1 MGPARAPRHNGYM
14 HLPLTDDAIARL
26 EQSTRD
32 AVAPPAHDD
41 TLDGW
46 LLSFDTS
53 TIGRAK
59 SAAPLRHHSLQAAA
73 LTDICA
79 RYAQRGLKPVFR
91 LADVPGLAHV
101 QEELRR
107 LGFAPTQP
115 TLVQVAPTA
124 ALTALGDP
132 AAATWSR
139 TPTAQ
144 WAAVYTAPGFD
155 PVDGHHR
162 VQALSRGQHGVYAT
176 VVQHGQHLCAG
187 TAVYSQG
194 WASLHGLRTVMRT
207 RGQGLARQLM
217 ACLAQ
222 EALQRGLTETF
233 LQVEAENS
241 AALALYQRA
250 GFVTAWRYHY
260 WREFCVP

>member
-1 MGPARAPRHNGYM
+1 M

-26 EQSTRD
+26 ETSTRD
-32 AVAPPAHDD
+32 AVAPPAHEN
-41 TLDGW
+41 LDGW
-46 LLSFDTS
+46 LLSYDSS
-53 TIGRAK
+53 TVGRAK
-59 SAAPLRHHSLQAAA
+59 SAAPLRHHSLSPSA
-73 LTDICA
+73 LPAICA
-79 RYAQRGLKPVFR
+79 RYTERGLKPVFR
-91 LADVPGLAHV
+91 LADVAGLADV
-101 QEELRR
+101 QAELRR

-124 ALTALGDP
+124 VVAALGDP
-132 AAATWSR
+132 ATVSWSP
-139 TPTAQ
+139 TPTED
-144 WAAVYTAPGFD
+144 WASVYTAPGFD
-155 PVDGHHR
+155 PVDGQHR

-176 VVQHGQHLCAG
+176 VVQQGQALCAG

-194 WASLHGLRTVMRT
+194 WASLHGLRTVVSA

-233 LQVEAENS
+233 LQVEAENT

-260 WREFCVP
+260 WRPTAG

>member
-1 MGPARAPRHNGYM
+1 MGPARAPRHNGCM
-14 HLPLTDDAIARL
+14 HLPLTDDAITRL

-194 WASLHGLRTVMRT
+194 WASLHGLRTVMRA
-207 RGQGLARQLM
+207 RG
-217 ACLAQ
+217 
-222 EALQRGLTETF
+222 
-233 LQVEAENS
+233 
-241 AALALYQRA
+241 
-250 GFVTAWRYHY
+250 
-260 WREFCVP
+260 